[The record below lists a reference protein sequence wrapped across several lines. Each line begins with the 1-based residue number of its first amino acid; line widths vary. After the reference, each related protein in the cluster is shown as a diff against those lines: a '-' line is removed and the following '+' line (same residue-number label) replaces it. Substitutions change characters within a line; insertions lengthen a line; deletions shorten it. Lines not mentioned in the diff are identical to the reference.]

1 MAENKTPQTYAEKY
15 ASYSSTREREVA
27 RQRAAQ
33 RRKRNSQK
41 KKRHSQEFSKWL
53 LVQETGLI
61 WITTLTFLAL
71 AFICIKNQYFGELPW
86 LTAMAAFPW
95 TAYGVSQAFYYKK
108 ASAENTKG
116 GIKYETTMA
125 ELTPDDIAM
134 MNSTSSTN
142 DPNAV
147 G

>member
-1 MAENKTPQTYAEKY
+1 MSEQKKPQTYAEKY
-15 ASYSSTREREVA
+15 ASSAYSQARES
-27 RQRAAQ
+27 Q
-33 RRKRNSQK
+33 RRATPRKGSGRYSK
-41 KKRHSQEFSKWL
+41 KKSKYTEFSKWL
-53 LVQETGLI
+53 LIQETALI
-61 WITTLTFLAL
+61 WLVTITFLVL

-108 ASAENTKG
+108 ATAENAKD

-125 ELTPDDIAM
+125 ELTPDDLAM
-134 MNSTSSTN
+134 MN
-142 DPNAV
+142 DNAV

>member
-1 MAENKTPQTYAEKY
+1 MSEQRKTYAEKY
-15 ASYSSTREREVA
+15 AASAYSQARENP
-27 RQRAAQ
+27 
-33 RRKRNSQK
+33 RRKAPTKRK
-41 KKRHSQEFSKWL
+41 KQQNKKHTQEFSKWL
-53 LVQETGLI
+53 LVQETALI
-61 WITTLTFLAL
+61 WLVTITFLVL

-108 ASAENTKG
+108 ATAENTKD

-125 ELTPDDIAM
+125 EYTPDDLVM
-134 MNSTSSTN
+134 MGGV
-142 DPNAV
+142 NAPLDENAA

>member
-1 MAENKTPQTYAEKY
+1 MSEQRQTYAEKY
-15 ASYSSTREREVA
+15 ASNAYSQARENNP
-27 RQRAAQ
+27 
-33 RRKRNSQK
+33 RRKPVKASGKYSRQK
-41 KKRHSQEFSKWL
+41 KSKYTEFSKWL
-53 LVQETGLI
+53 LIQETALI
-61 WITTLTFLAL
+61 WLVTITFLAL

-108 ASAENTKG
+108 ATAENTKD

-125 ELTPDDIAM
+125 ELTPDDIKM
-134 MNSTSSTN
+134 MNDT
-142 DPNAV
+142 NAV

>member
-1 MAENKTPQTYAEKY
+1 MSEQKKPQTYAEKY
-15 ASYSSTREREVA
+15 ASSAYSQAREN
-27 RQRAAQ
+27 QRKATP
-33 RRKRNSQK
+33 RKSK
-41 KKRHSQEFSKWL
+41 KKSKYTEFSKWL
-53 LVQETGLI
+53 LIQETALI
-61 WITTLTFLAL
+61 WLVTITFLVL

-108 ASAENTKG
+108 ATAENTKD

-125 ELTPDDIAM
+125 ELTPDDLAM
-134 MNSTSSTN
+134 MN
-142 DPNAV
+142 DNAV

>member
-1 MAENKTPQTYAEKY
+1 MSEQRQTYAEKY
-15 ASYSSTREREVA
+15 ASNAYSQARENNP
-27 RQRAAQ
+27 
-33 RRKRNSQK
+33 RRKSVKTSGKYSRQK
-41 KKRHSQEFSKWL
+41 KSKYTEFSKWL
-53 LVQETGLI
+53 LIQETALI
-61 WITTLTFLAL
+61 WLVTITFLAL

-108 ASAENTKG
+108 ATAENTKD

-125 ELTPDDIAM
+125 ELTPDDIRM
-134 MNSTSSTN
+134 MNDT
-142 DPNAV
+142 NAV

>member
-1 MAENKTPQTYAEKY
+1 MSEQRQTYAEKY
-15 ASYSSTREREVA
+15 ASNAYSQARENNP
-27 RQRAAQ
+27 
-33 RRKRNSQK
+33 RRKPVKTSGKYSRQK
-41 KKRHSQEFSKWL
+41 KSKYTEFSKWL
-53 LVQETGLI
+53 LIQETALI
-61 WITTLTFLAL
+61 WLVTITFLAL

-108 ASAENTKG
+108 ATAENTKD

-125 ELTPDDIAM
+125 ELTPDDIKM
-134 MNSTSSTN
+134 MNDT
-142 DPNAV
+142 NAV

>member
-1 MAENKTPQTYAEKY
+1 MSEQRQTYAEKY
-15 ASYSSTREREVA
+15 ASNAYSQARENNP
-27 RQRAAQ
+27 
-33 RRKRNSQK
+33 RRKPVKTSGKYSRQK
-41 KKRHSQEFSKWL
+41 KSKYTEFSKWL
-53 LVQETGLI
+53 LIQETALI
-61 WITTLTFLAL
+61 WLVTITFLAL

-108 ASAENTKG
+108 ATAENTKD

-125 ELTPDDIAM
+125 ELTPDDINM
-134 MNSTSSTN
+134 MNNT
-142 DPNAV
+142 NAV

>member
-1 MAENKTPQTYAEKY
+1 MSEQKQTYAEKY
-15 ASYSSTREREVA
+15 ASSAYSQAREN
-27 RQRAAQ
+27 QRKAAP
-33 RRKRNSQK
+33 RKNG
-41 KKRHSQEFSKWL
+41 RHSKKNSKYTEFSKCL
-53 LVQETGLI
+53 LIQETALI
-61 WITTLTFLAL
+61 WLVTVTFLAL

-108 ASAENTKG
+108 ATAENTKD

-125 ELTPDDIAM
+125 ELTPDDLAM
-134 MNSTSSTN
+134 MN
-142 DPNAV
+142 DNAV